1 MYPAAGGA
9 ALSAYNRPPMPAMT
23 PDQKRT
29 RTRVEALISLMA
41 PALDLVLAAG
51 SALSRVVDGQ
61 HDPEPLAV
69 HPPDYQ
75 TPRLGPGTR

>member
-41 PALDLVLAAG
+41 PALDLVLTAG
-51 SALSRVVDGQ
+51 SALSRVVDGP

-75 TPRLGPGTR
+75 TPRLGPGNR

>member
-1 MYPAAGGA
+1 VYPAAGGA

-29 RTRVEALISLMA
+29 RTRVEALISLME
-41 PALDLVLAAG
+41 PALDLVLTAG
-51 SALSRVVDGQ
+51 SALSRVVDGP

>member
-1 MYPAAGGA
+1 VYPAAGGA

-23 PDQKRT
+23 SDQKRT
-29 RTRVEALISLMA
+29 RTRAEALISLMA

-51 SALSRVVDGQ
+51 SALSRVVDGP

>member
-9 ALSAYNRPPMPAMT
+9 ARSAYNRPPMTSMT
-23 PDQKRT
+23 SEQERT
-29 RTRVEALISLMA
+29 RARVEALISLMA

-51 SALSRVVDGQ
+51 SGLSRVVDGP

-75 TPRLGPGTR
+75 PPRIGPGTR

>member
-1 MYPAAGGA
+1 MAPLSPAQ
-9 ALSAYNRPPMPAMT
+9 L
-23 PDQKRT
+23 RT
-29 RTRVEALISLMA
+29 RHRFETVIRLMA
-41 PALDLVLAAG
+41 PALDLVLVAG
-51 SALSRVVDGQ
+51 SGLSRVFDGP